1 MRNYKQR
8 LFTLI
13 ITFILTSLN
22 TNAQEFKVV
31 DNKGTINTVFKNN
44 VTTTTTSTP
53 PLNPVEGDVWFNDVD
68 SEIKIFDGAIWKKLS
83 DTNNLTTNFYNAN
96 GALTSH
102 RVLTGSTGLGGKYDL
117 SFNDIGN
124 FTVHTDVTE
133 ILSSGKT
140 KIGSSAGD
148 VTIIASGKI
157 LLDNNTSITK
167 SLGIAKNLTVD
178 ENFKVKKQFIDASN
192 NAGANGQVLSSTGT
206 TTKWVDNIK
215 NKVTA
220 TATSIEPSNSIEGDV
235 WFDTVNNE
243 IKIYDAD
250 EPIVANQWKKLSDIT
265 AAANNIYT
273 TNGTITSDRTIS
285 GSNTNRF
292 DIGYFK
298 GFMVSNT
305 EFITFDATEMIN
317 LQATN
322 GVNLRSNTIADESF
336 QVKKQFIDASDN
348 AGTAG
353 QVLSSTGT
361 TTKWVDNA
369 GHTGTPGSIFFAG
382 TDGKPTEN
390 NIQLTWDNTALKL
403 YVGTPFNTTDT
414 NKLTVNGT
422 ARATR
427 FRSSNG
433 TVGDPAFKFSND
445 NNTGMYRIAADQLGF
460 TTGGVN
466 ALLID
471 DTQNISIPKNL
482 SLTGTFADT
491 TGNVGT
497 AGQVLTSTGTGTN
510 WVDNAK
516 HRVSTTAKAPS
527 NPLEGEVWFD
537 ITASKIKIYD
547 ADEPIIA
554 NRWKKISNITA
565 VGNMYT
571 ENGILTSNREVNGNG
586 KDLHFRDLAN
596 FYIDDTNYIA
606 LQSTG
611 YLDLRAASGINV
623 VDHARFVEN
632 ITVEKGYKDSTGS
645 FGGDGQI
652 LSSTGTATNKKT
664 KWVDNS
670 AAYTG
675 TTGSLFFAGADGK
688 PTENN
693 DHLFWDNTNNQLRIG
708 LTPNGTNKLSIGGTI
723 RMSGLNNSNGAVG
736 EPSYRFSS
744 DSNTGMYRIA
754 ANQLGFS
761 TDGVN
766 ALSIDAAQ
774 NISIP
779 KNLSVTGTFADT
791 TGDVGTAGQ
800 ILTSTATGT
809 NWIDNPA
816 LNNWLTTG
824 NSGTTTAN
832 FLGTT
837 DDKKMQMRS
846 NNIPMLEFGR
856 RQTLGLTQSY
866 PDYTDIDQSVVHVRG
881 ANGVSALQFQA
892 SGTTFYKPMFFTT
905 ANGSFRLK
913 GSAGKTDFFEIG
925 SAGPNNQGRLEFI
938 VGDDGDEPMI
948 FKRYDYRGAKFHR
961 ELFRVQGSDATRNA
975 KTRFGINLN
984 PQEVAIAGNLDSN
997 ANDASFKKANST
1009 FQVAGSISKSI
1020 ISASTNF
1027 TLTEDHYT
1035 FIAKDESNTRT
1046 INLPAA
1052 SSVTGRI
1059 YIIKTNW
1066 YRGVNL
1072 NIRYITRTT
1081 NTANS
1086 ISRRSTVQLQSDG
1099 TDWQQIN

>member
-44 VTTTTTSTP
+44 VTTTTTSTA

-133 ILSSGKT
+133 ILSSDKT
-140 KIGSSAGD
+140 RIGSTAGD
-148 VTIIASGKI
+148 VTITASGKI
-157 LLDNNTSITK
+157 LLDNNTSIAE

-206 TTKWVDNIK
+206 TTKWIDNPK

-220 TATSIEPSNSIEGDV
+220 TATSIEPLNPVEGDV
-235 WFDTVNNE
+235 WFDTINNE

-265 AAANNIYT
+265 TAANNIYT
-273 TNGTITSDRTIS
+273 TNGTITADRTIT
-285 GSNTNRF
+285 GNIVNRL

-298 GFMVSNT
+298 AFMISNT
-305 EFITFDATEMIN
+305 EFITFDATRSIN
-317 LQATN
+317 LQATD

-336 QVKKQFIDASDN
+336 QVKKQFIDASNN
-348 AGTAG
+348 AGANG

-361 TTKWVDNA
+361 ATKWVDNV

-390 NIQLTWDNTALKL
+390 NIQLTWDNTDFKL
-403 YVGTPFNTTDT
+403 YVGTPFNIADA

-433 TVGDPAFKFSND
+433 TVGDPAFKFSGD
-445 NNTGMYRIAADQLGF
+445 NNTGMYRMAADQLGF

-466 ALLID
+466 ALSID
-471 DTQNISIPKNL
+471 ATQNISIPKNL
-482 SLTGTFADT
+482 SVTGTFADT
-491 TGNVGT
+491 TGDVGT
-497 AGQVLTSTGTGTN
+497 AGQILSSIGTGTD
-510 WVDNAK
+510 WIDSAK
-516 HRVSTTAKAPS
+516 HRVSTTATAPS

-537 ITASKIKIYD
+537 ITASQIKIYD

-565 VGNMYT
+565 AGNMYT

-645 FGGDGQI
+645 FGGDGQV
-652 LSSTGTATNKKT
+652 LSSTSTAT
-664 KWVDNS
+664 KWVDATASGNI
-670 AAYTG
+670 Y
-675 TTGSLFFAGADGK
+675 
-688 PTENN
+688 TENGTLTTARTL
-693 DHLFWDNTNNQLRIG
+693 DANNL
-708 LTPNGTNKLSIGGTI
+708 NFS
-723 RMSGLNNSNGAVG
+723 LNNIDEFKVN
-736 EPSYRFSS
+736 
-744 DSNTGMYRIA
+744 SNTTQILSQNNSKFGSINGGVIIEA
-754 ANQLGFS
+754 ANNIQLNS
-761 TDGVN
+761 N
-766 ALSIDAAQ
+766 ATITENLTIA
-774 NISIP
+774 
-779 KNLSVTGTFADT
+779 KNLTVNENIWVKKRFKDT
-791 TGDVGTAGQ
+791 SGSPGSFGQ
-800 ILTSTATGT
+800 ILTSTTSGT

-837 DDKKMQMRS
+837 DDVKMQIRS

-856 RQTLGLTQSY
+856 RQALGLVQGF
-866 PDYTDIDQSVVHVRG
+866 PDYTDIDQSVVHVKG

-905 ANGSFRLK
+905 SNGSFRLK
-913 GSAGKTDFFEIG
+913 GSAGKSDFFEIG

-948 FKRYDYRGAKFHR
+948 FKSYNYRGAKFHR
-961 ELFRVQGSDATRNA
+961 ELFRVQGSADARDS

-984 PQEVAIAGNLDSN
+984 PQEVPIAGNLDNN

-1020 ISASTNF
+1020 IKSYTDF

-1052 SSVTGRI
+1052 SGVTGRI

-1072 NIRYITRTT
+1072 NITYITRTT
-1081 NTANS
+1081 NTASS
-1086 ISRRSTVQLQSDG
+1086 IPKKSSVQLQSDG

>member
-13 ITFILTSLN
+13 ITFILISLN

-44 VTTTTTSTP
+44 VTTTTTSTA

-96 GALTSH
+96 GTLTSH

-133 ILSSGKT
+133 ILSSDKT
-140 KIGSSAGD
+140 KIGSTAGD
-148 VTIIASGKI
+148 VTITASGKI
-157 LLDNNTSITK
+157 LLDNNTSIAE

-192 NAGANGQVLSSTGT
+192 HAGANGQVLSSTGT
-206 TTKWVDNIK
+206 ATKWIDNAK

-250 EPIVANQWKKLSDIT
+250 EPIVANRWKKLSDT
-265 AAANNIYT
+265 TTQNIYT
-273 TNGTITSDRTIS
+273 TNGTITTDRAITGNIA
-285 GSNTNRF
+285 NRL

-298 GFMVSNT
+298 AFMISNT
-305 EFITFDATEMIN
+305 EFITFDATRSIN
-317 LQATN
+317 LQATD

-336 QVKKQFIDASDN
+336 QVKKQFIDASN
-348 AGTAG
+348 NVGANG

-361 TTKWVDNA
+361 ATKWVDNA
-369 GHTGTPGSIFFAG
+369 AHTGTPGSMFFAG
-382 TDGKPTEN
+382 ADGKPTEN
-390 NIQLTWDNTALKL
+390 NTQLTWDNTALKL
-403 YVGTPFNTTDT
+403 YVGTPFNIADT

-433 TVGDPAFKFSND
+433 TVGDPAFKFSGD
-445 NNTGMYRIAADQLGF
+445 NNTGMYRMAADQLGF

-466 ALLID
+466 ALSID
-471 DTQNISIPKNL
+471 ATQNISIPKNL
-482 SLTGTFADT
+482 SVTGTFADT
-491 TGNVGT
+491 TGDVGT
-497 AGQVLTSTGTGTN
+497 AGQVLSSTGIGTD
-510 WVDNAK
+510 WVDA
-516 HRVSTTAKAPS
+516 
-527 NPLEGEVWFD
+527 
-537 ITASKIKIYD
+537 IASG
-547 ADEPIIA
+547 
-554 NRWKKISNITA
+554 NRGSVDNI
-565 VGNMYT
+565 YT
-571 ENGILTSNREVNGNG
+571 ENGSLTSDRLVTGDNKSFRFT
-586 KDLHFRDLAN
+586 DLTD

-632 ITVEKGYKDSTGS
+632 ITVDKGYKDSTGS
-645 FGGDGQI
+645 FGGNGQV
-652 LSSTGTATNKKT
+652 LSSTSTAT
-664 KWVDNS
+664 KWVDATASGNI
-670 AAYTG
+670 Y
-675 TTGSLFFAGADGK
+675 
-688 PTENN
+688 TENGRLTTARTL
-693 DHLFWDNTNNQLRIG
+693 DANNL
-708 LTPNGTNKLSIGGTI
+708 NFS
-723 RMSGLNNSNGAVG
+723 LNNIDEFKVN
-736 EPSYRFSS
+736 
-744 DSNTGMYRIA
+744 SNTAEILSQNNSKFGSINGGVIIEA
-754 ANQLGFS
+754 ANNIQLNS
-761 TDGVN
+761 N
-766 ALSIDAAQ
+766 ATITENLTIA
-774 NISIP
+774 
-779 KNLSVTGTFADT
+779 KNLTVNENIWVKKRFKDT
-791 TGDVGTAGQ
+791 SGSPGSFGQ
-800 ILTSTATGT
+800 ILTSTTSGT

-837 DDKKMQMRS
+837 DDVKMQIRS

-856 RQTLGLTQSY
+856 RQTLGLTQPY
-866 PDYTDIDQSVVHVRG
+866 PDYTDIDQSVVHVKG

-905 ANGSFRLK
+905 SNGSFRLK
-913 GSAGKTDFFEIG
+913 GSAGKSDFFEIG
-925 SAGPNNQGRLEFI
+925 SAGPDNQGRLEFI

-948 FKRYDYRGAKFHR
+948 FKSYNYRGAEFHR
-961 ELFRVQGSDATRNA
+961 ELFRVQGSADARES

-984 PQEVAIAGNLDSN
+984 PQEVPIAGNLDNN

-1020 ISASTNF
+1020 IKSDTDF

-1035 FIAKDESNTRT
+1035 LIAKDQSNTRT
-1046 INLPAA
+1046 ITLPAA

-1072 NIRYITRTT
+1072 NITYITRTT
-1081 NTANS
+1081 NTTNYIPS
-1086 ISRRSTVQLQSDG
+1086 RSTVQLQSDG